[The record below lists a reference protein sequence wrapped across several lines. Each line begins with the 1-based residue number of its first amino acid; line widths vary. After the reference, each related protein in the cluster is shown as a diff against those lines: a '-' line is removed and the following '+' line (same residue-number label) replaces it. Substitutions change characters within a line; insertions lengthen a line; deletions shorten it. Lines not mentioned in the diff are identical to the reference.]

1 MRRSRRTRPDSEVP
15 QRPVLPAGASELL
28 PHAGSDGTGQQT
40 SKSLLIFSRQFQD
53 YGTAR
58 LFVVVTP
65 YDLDGRIVRHVV
77 GIGSRHAFGN
87 GHPQRGEVLRPI
99 GRAARRRPCGR
110 SWAGSGADASS
121 RRPPRSTPTP
131 ARCNRVCRWRA
142 ETRRRREVPA
152 ARAHVATHAVP
163 PCCPHRAPVRRLLSA
178 ARRAAPNG
186 PETPRAACAARSYR
200 PPRRRTRRRPSL
212 RRFPHGRRSRPRRAP
227 SPPRWH
233 RSSPPPP

>member
-28 PHAGSDGTGQQT
+28 PHAGSDGTG
-40 SKSLLIFSRQFQD
+40 SKRVKVSLYSAGATFRRSNAIRSRRPDRAPCRWDWFPPRLRERASP
-53 YGTAR
+53 AR
-58 LFVVVTP
+58 RSAPT
-65 YDLDGRIVRHVV
+65 
-77 GIGSRHAFGN
+77 N
-87 GHPQRGEVLRPI
+87 RP
-99 GRAARRRPCGR
+99 AARRRPCGR